1 MERLVVVAIG
11 NEVENTIRFK
21 TVTDSKA
28 ALHIVTQAREDGL
41 VAAVGAINYEYSR
54 DKAYA
59 QLRASLRKKILEKV
73 KAKI

>member
-11 NEVENTIRFK
+11 NEAENTIRFK

-28 ALHIVTQAREDGL
+28 ALHIVTQAHEDGL

-59 QLRASLRKKILEKV
+59 QLRASLRRKILEKV